1 MRELQDGK
9 GTKRVKKDNKG
20 DEGVDH
26 GTRQDDLGNKKGN
39 LDNCVEGNSRKLKK
53 RKKSKI
59 QAKSDGRDTVN
70 EEKIVSENFKRNF
83 CENKDESLKNVD
95 KKKSKKSK
103 KSKRRKIDD
112 EIDGLEILE
121 NNVECV
127 DDEIEREL
135 CEEEVL
141 FVSKEEEIKTKKS
154 KKKNKSKDMSVSKTI
169 VNETSLRDE
178 ETIVPVEKDKI
189 ERKNSKKR
197 KVDDLEMVAN
207 GMDEIEGAV
216 GSSVKDKIK
225 KKKNKKR

>member
-9 GTKRVKKDNKG
+9 GTKRVKKDDKG

-26 GTRQDDLGNKKGN
+26 VTKQDDLGNKKGN

-59 QAKSDGRDTVN
+59 EAKSDGRDTVN
-70 EEKIVSENFKRNF
+70 EEKIVSENFKWNF
-83 CENKDESLKNVD
+83 RENKDESVKNVD

-103 KSKRRKIDD
+103 KSKRRKID
-112 EIDGLEILE
+112 EIDGWEILE
-121 NNVECV
+121 NNVKCV
-127 DDEIEREL
+127 DDEIEQELRE
-135 CEEEVL
+135 EDVL
-141 FVSKEEEIKTKKS
+141 FVGKEEEIKTKKS

-169 VNETSLRDE
+169 INETSLCDE
-178 ETIVPVEKDKI
+178 ETIMPFEKDKI
-189 ERKNSKKR
+189 KRKNSKKR

-207 GMDEIEGAV
+207 GMDDIEGAV

-225 KKKNKKR
+225 RKKNKKR

>member
-26 GTRQDDLGNKKGN
+26 GTKQDDLGNKKGN

-59 QAKSDGRDTVN
+59 EVKSDGRDTVN
-70 EEKIVSENFKRNF
+70 EEKIVSENCKRNF
-83 CENKDESLKNVD
+83 RENKDESLKNVD

-103 KSKRRKIDD
+103 KSKRRKID
-112 EIDGLEILE
+112 EIDGLEVLE

-135 CEEEVL
+135 CEEVL

-169 VNETSLRDE
+169 ANETSLRDE
-178 ETIVPVEKDKI
+178 ETIVSVEKDKI
-189 ERKNSKKR
+189 KRKNRREKKS
-197 KVDDLEMVAN
+197 
-207 GMDEIEGAV
+207 G
-216 GSSVKDKIK
+216 
-225 KKKNKKR
+225 